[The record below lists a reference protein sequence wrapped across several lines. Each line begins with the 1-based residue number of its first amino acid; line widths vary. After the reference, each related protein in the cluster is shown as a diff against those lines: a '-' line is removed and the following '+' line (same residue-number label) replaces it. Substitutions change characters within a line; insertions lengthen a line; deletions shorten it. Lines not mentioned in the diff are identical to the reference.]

1 MAAPIFQRTL
11 VDSDGNVEIGAIVQ
25 VRNEANNE
33 LAPIF
38 VDRALTVAKEN
49 PFITDETGMIEFFV
63 ERGEYKVRANSGDN
77 EITWR
82 YVQMLDTEFVAS
94 TDTAQTLTN
103 KTINLANNTLVA
115 TSEQL
120 RAAITDE
127 TGTGSAVFSISPALT
142 GTPTVPTAAAGTNT
156 TQAASTAHVFAERS
170 NTLTLTNKTLTTPVL
185 SATASGTTSGRL
197 GYNSGALSYGT
208 GSVQRTVVN
217 TDEAQTLTNKTLT
230 SPSITTPTGI
240 VKADVGLGNVDN
252 TADSEKNVATA
263 ATLTTARTIN
273 GTSFNGSANITTT
286 NWGTARTLSFTGDVT
301 GTSSVNGSAN
311 VATAMTL
318 ANSGVTA
325 ASYGGNN
332 SIPSLTVDAKG
343 RVTAASVVVP
353 SGTWA
358 ISISGVAATAT
369 ILATT
374 RTINGVSFNGS
385 ANINVPNIL
394 ATNGT
399 TSLATTGVTSA
410 VNYLATTNAATG
422 GAVSLTTNGT
432 DANIGLNITTKGD
445 GAIVIDTGLG
455 AGQIDLKPGASNA
468 RLWDDD
474 SSHYYQFVT
483 GNRTANYNITLP
495 AGNVTLTA
503 GTSVVT
509 TRSLTAGDGLSGGGD
524 LSANR
529 TFAVDATVV
538 RTSGAQTIADAKTFS
553 SIIGGSID
561 GNAATATA
569 LQTARTIGGVSFNGT
584 ANINLPGVN
593 TAGNQNTTGTA
604 ANVTG
609 TVAVANG
616 GTGRTSLTT
625 GNVVLGAGTS
635 AVNFV
640 PPTTVGNVL
649 TANGTTWVSAPPPAS
664 GGGVTVSAT
673 APISPSDGDLW
684 YDTAN
689 SALKIWITSS
699 WRGTATYT

>member
-1 MAAPIFQRTL
+1 MAAPIFQRTV
-11 VDSDGNVEIGAIVQ
+11 VDSDGNVEIGAIVE

-38 VDRALTVAKEN
+38 VDRALTVGKEN
-49 PFITDETGMIEFFV
+49 PFITDETGLIEFFV
-63 ERGEYKVRANSGDN
+63 ERGEYKVRATSGDN
-77 EITWR
+77 QITWR

-115 TSEQL
+115 TSAQL

-240 VKADVGLGNVDN
+240 VKGDVGLGNVDN
-252 TADSEKNVATA
+252 TSDSVKNVATA

-273 GTSFNGSANITTT
+273 GTSFDGSANITTT
-286 NWGTARTLSFTGDVT
+286 NWGTSRTLSFTGDVT

-369 ILATT
+369 ILATA
-374 RTINGVSFNGS
+374 RTIGGVSFNGS
-385 ANINVPNIL
+385 ANIDLPGVNISG
-394 ATNGT
+394 NQNT
-399 TSLATTGVTSA
+399 T
-410 VNYLATTNAATG
+410 
-422 GAVSLTTNGT
+422 
-432 DANIGLNITTKGD
+432 
-445 GAIVIDTGLG
+445 
-455 AGQIDLKPGASNA
+455 
-468 RLWDDD
+468 
-474 SSHYYQFVT
+474 
-483 GNRTANYNITLP
+483 
-495 AGNVTLTA
+495 
-503 GTSVVT
+503 
-509 TRSLTAGDGLSGGGD
+509 
-524 LSANR
+524 
-529 TFAVDATVV
+529 
-538 RTSGAQTIADAKTFS
+538 
-553 SIIGGSID
+553 

-569 LQTARTIGGVSFNGT
+569 LATARTIGGVSFDGT

-593 TAGNQNTTGTA
+593 TTGNQNTTGTA
-604 ANVTG
+604 SNVTG

-616 GTGRTSLTT
+616 GTGATSLTANNLVV
-625 GNVVLGAGTS
+625 GNGTS
-635 AVNFV
+635 AVGFIA
-640 PPTTVGNVL
+640 PGTAGNVL
-649 TANGTTWVSAPPPAS
+649 TSNGTVWQSVPAAAS
-664 GGGVTVSAT
+664 GGGVTVAASAP
-673 APISPSDGDLW
+673 AGPSDGDLW
-684 YDTAN
+684 FDTTN
-689 SALKIWITSS
+689 NTLKIWITSS
-699 WRGTATYT
+699 WRGTGSYV

>member
-11 VDSDGNVEIGAIVQ
+11 VDSDGNVEIGATVT

-33 LAPIF
+33 LALIF

-103 KTINLANNTLVA
+103 KTINLADNTLLA
-115 TSEQL
+115 TSAQL

-252 TADSEKNVATA
+252 TADSVKSVATA

-273 GTSFNGSANITTT
+273 GTSFDGSANITTA
-286 NWGTARTLSFTGDVT
+286 NWGTSRTLSFTGDVT

-369 ILATT
+369 ILATA
-374 RTINGVSFNGS
+374 RTIGGVSFNGS
-385 ANINVPNIL
+385 ANIDLP
-394 ATNGT
+394 
-399 TSLATTGVTSA
+399 GVNT
-410 VNYLATTNAATG
+410 
-422 GAVSLTTNGT
+422 
-432 DANIGLNITTKGD
+432 
-445 GAIVIDTGLG
+445 
-455 AGQIDLKPGASNA
+455 
-468 RLWDDD
+468 
-474 SSHYYQFVT
+474 
-483 GNRTANYNITLP
+483 
-495 AGNVTLTA
+495 AGNQN
-503 GTSVVT
+503 TS
-509 TRSLTAGDGLSGGGD
+509 
-524 LSANR
+524 
-529 TFAVDATVV
+529 
-538 RTSGAQTIADAKTFS
+538 
-553 SIIGGSID
+553 

-640 PPTTVGNVL
+640 PPTTAGNVL

-673 APISPSDGDLW
+673 APVSPSSGDLW
-684 YDTAN
+684 YDTTA
-689 SALKIWITSS
+689 SALKIRISS
-699 WRGTATYT
+699 AWLFVSAYS

>member
-11 VDSDGNVEIGAIVQ
+11 VDSDGNVEIGATVTI
-25 VRNEANNE
+25 RNEANNE
-33 LAPIF
+33 LAAIF

-63 ERGEYKVRANSGDN
+63 ERGEYRVRATSGDN
-77 EITWR
+77 QITWR
-82 YVQMLDTEFVAS
+82 YVQMLDTDFVAS

-103 KTINLANNTLVA
+103 KTINLADNTLVA
-115 TSEQL
+115 TSAQL

-252 TADSEKNVATA
+252 TADSVKNVATA

-273 GTSFNGSANITTT
+273 GTSFDGSANITTA

-318 ANSGVTA
+318 ATSGVTA
-325 ASYGGNN
+325 STYGGNN

-369 ILATT
+369 ILATA
-374 RTINGVSFNGS
+374 RTIGGVSFNGS
-385 ANINVPNIL
+385 ANIDLP
-394 ATNGT
+394 
-399 TSLATTGVTSA
+399 GVNT
-410 VNYLATTNAATG
+410 
-422 GAVSLTTNGT
+422 
-432 DANIGLNITTKGD
+432 
-445 GAIVIDTGLG
+445 
-455 AGQIDLKPGASNA
+455 
-468 RLWDDD
+468 
-474 SSHYYQFVT
+474 
-483 GNRTANYNITLP
+483 
-495 AGNVTLTA
+495 AGNQN
-503 GTSVVT
+503 TS
-509 TRSLTAGDGLSGGGD
+509 
-524 LSANR
+524 
-529 TFAVDATVV
+529 
-538 RTSGAQTIADAKTFS
+538 
-553 SIIGGSID
+553 

-640 PPTTVGNVL
+640 APTTVGNVL

-673 APISPSDGDLW
+673 APVSPSSGDLW
-684 YDTAN
+684 YDTTA
-689 SALKIWITSS
+689 SALKIRISS
-699 WRGTATYT
+699 AWLFVSAYS

>member
-33 LAPIF
+33 LAAIF

-103 KTINLANNTLVA
+103 KTISLADNTLVA
-115 TSEQL
+115 TSDQL

-127 TGTGSAVFSISPALT
+127 TGTGSAVFAISPALT

-252 TADSEKNVATA
+252 TADSAKNVATA

-273 GTSFNGSANITTT
+273 GTSFDGSANITTT
-286 NWGTARTLSFTGDVT
+286 NWGTSRTLSFTGDVT

-369 ILATT
+369 ILATA
-374 RTINGVSFNGS
+374 RTIGGVSFNGS
-385 ANINVPNIL
+385 ANIDLP
-394 ATNGT
+394 
-399 TSLATTGVTSA
+399 GVNT
-410 VNYLATTNAATG
+410 
-422 GAVSLTTNGT
+422 
-432 DANIGLNITTKGD
+432 
-445 GAIVIDTGLG
+445 
-455 AGQIDLKPGASNA
+455 
-468 RLWDDD
+468 
-474 SSHYYQFVT
+474 
-483 GNRTANYNITLP
+483 
-495 AGNVTLTA
+495 AGNQN
-503 GTSVVT
+503 TS
-509 TRSLTAGDGLSGGGD
+509 
-524 LSANR
+524 
-529 TFAVDATVV
+529 
-538 RTSGAQTIADAKTFS
+538 
-553 SIIGGSID
+553 

-616 GTGRTSLTT
+616 GTGRTTLTA
-625 GNVVLGAGTS
+625 NNLVVGSGTS
-635 AVNFV
+635 AVGFIA
-640 PPTTVGNVL
+640 PGTAGNVL
-649 TANGTTWVSAPPPAS
+649 TSNGTIWESVPAAAS
-664 GGGVTVSAT
+664 GGGVTVAASAP
-673 APISPSDGDLW
+673 AGPSDGDLW
-684 YDTAN
+684 FDTTN
-689 SALKIWITSS
+689 NTLKIWITST
-699 WRGTATYT
+699 WRGVGSYT

>member
-11 VDSDGNVEIGAIVQ
+11 VDSDGNVEIGAIVE

-38 VDRALTVAKEN
+38 VDRALTIAKEN

-103 KTINLANNTLVA
+103 KTIT
-115 TSEQL
+115 
-120 RAAITDE
+120 
-127 TGTGSAVFSISPALT
+127 
-142 GTPTVPTAAAGTNT
+142 
-156 TQAASTAHVFAERS
+156 FAD
-170 NTLTLTNKTLTTPVL
+170 NTLTGVQPALGFTPLNKAGDTMTGDLTVTDSLFTIENNLNNTKKARFDLNSITAGTSRTYTLPNINGMLAFSSNNAQTFTGTTTFSNATVTVGTAVGASTYGLATGATTTGLTKAVNIGTAGL
-185 SATASGTTSGRL
+185 SGSTTNIAIGSSVAGATTNVTASGTWTYANTIVGSI
-197 GYNSGALSYGT
+197 T
-208 GSVQRTVVN
+208 GS
-217 TDEAQTLTNKTLT
+217 
-230 SPSITTPTGI
+230 
-240 VKADVGLGNVDN
+240 
-252 TADSEKNVATA
+252 A

-273 GTSFNGSANITTT
+273 GTSFNGSANITTD

-301 GTSSVNGSAN
+301 GSSSVNGSAN
-311 VATAMTL
+311 VATAITL

-369 ILATT
+369 ILATA
-374 RTINGVSFNGS
+374 RTIGGVSFNGS
-385 ANINVPNIL
+385 ANIDLP
-394 ATNGT
+394 
-399 TSLATTGVTSA
+399 GVNT
-410 VNYLATTNAATG
+410 
-422 GAVSLTTNGT
+422 
-432 DANIGLNITTKGD
+432 
-445 GAIVIDTGLG
+445 
-455 AGQIDLKPGASNA
+455 
-468 RLWDDD
+468 
-474 SSHYYQFVT
+474 
-483 GNRTANYNITLP
+483 
-495 AGNVTLTA
+495 AGNQN
-503 GTSVVT
+503 TS
-509 TRSLTAGDGLSGGGD
+509 
-524 LSANR
+524 
-529 TFAVDATVV
+529 
-538 RTSGAQTIADAKTFS
+538 
-553 SIIGGSID
+553 

-569 LQTARTIGGVSFNGT
+569 LQTARTIGGVSFDGT

-640 PPTTVGNVL
+640 APSTSGNVL
-649 TANGTTWVSAPPPAS
+649 TSNGTTWVSAPPPAS

-673 APISPSDGDLW
+673 APVSPSDGDLW
-684 YDTAN
+684 YDTTA
-689 SALKIWITSS
+689 SALKIRISS
-699 WRGTATYT
+699 AWLFVSAYS